1 MTTVKDMNM
10 AIDMLSTFGHLP
22 HYQGQNIWLTDEQ
35 TVLLKNLGISFSKNH
50 VKKWVPD
57 DEWD

>member
-10 AIDMLSTFGHLP
+10 ALDMLSTLGSSPYYH
-22 HYQGQNIWLTDEQ
+22 GQNIWLTEEQ
-35 TVLLKNLGISFSKNH
+35 AILLKNLGISFSKNH